1 MDIGA
6 LLLLLAL
13 LILIFLYLAA
23 PMQQSGGQRRQA
35 TSAEE
40 HELSS
45 LLAERDRLLNALQE
59 LDFDHVLG
67 KIPAEDYPA
76 QRAELLKHGAD
87 VLRQI
92 DAHRGLKDQ
101 PEAEDR
107 VEAAIA
113 ARRADAAVQTV
124 SGENPDLLND
134 DDLESL
140 IASRRSDRKD
150 KSGGFCPHCGKP
162 VLRSDRFCPN
172 CGKSIK

>member
-6 LLLLLAL
+6 IF
-13 LILIFLYLAA
+13 LILAVLILVAMFLAQ
-23 PMQQSGGQRRQA
+23 PFIERQSKNV
-35 TSAEE
+35 TDEE

-45 LLAERDRLLNALQE
+45 LLAERDSLLTALQE

-67 KIPAEDYPA
+67 KIPAEEYPI
-76 QRAELLKHGAD
+76 QRADLLKRGAEI
-87 VLRQI
+87 LRRI
-92 DAHRGLKDQ
+92 DALNGRG
-101 PEAEDR
+101 ETRTAEDR

-113 ARRADAAVQTV
+113 ARRADAAIDNT
-124 SGENPDLLND
+124 PND

-140 IASRRSDRKD
+140 ISARRTNRNE

-162 VLRSDRFCPN
+162 ALRTDRFCPK

>member
-13 LILIFLYLAA
+13 LVLIFLYLAA
-23 PMQQSGGQRRQA
+23 PMQQLRGQRSQA
-35 TSAEE
+35 ISTEE

-67 KIPAEDYPA
+67 KIPAEDYPV
-76 QRAELLKHGAD
+76 QRAELLQHGAD

-92 DAHRGLKDQ
+92 DAHRGLSNQ

-113 ARRADAAVQTV
+113 ARRADAAVQSESAETL
-124 SGENPDLLND
+124 DD

-140 IASRRSDRKD
+140 IASRRSDRKE

-162 VLRSDRFCPN
+162 ILRSDRFCPN

>member
-23 PMQQSGGQRRQA
+23 PMQGLRGQRSQII
-35 TSAEE
+35 SLEE

-67 KIPAEDYPA
+67 KIPAEDYPT

-92 DAHRGLKDQ
+92 DAHRGLKNQ

-113 ARRADAAVQTV
+113 ARRADAAVQAAGAET
-124 SGENPDLLND
+124 LND

-140 IASRRSDRKD
+140 IAARRADRKE